1 MGGSE
6 NAKPAR
12 AEVAASRVRREWLPR
27 RRGAW
32 AAAALVL
39 ILGGLGQSEAT
50 VVTDVRRTV
59 IRLLA
64 LEGTLIIEVDDPTT
78 RVTLEGADVVITG
91 AGSQEIR
98 LKLGSDTLQARKDGR
113 VVRQELVTV
122 AWNGRQVV
130 RISKEA

>member
-1 MGGSE
+1 M
-6 NAKPAR
+6 
-12 AEVAASRVRREWLPR
+12 
-27 RRGAW
+27 
-32 AAAALVL
+32 
-39 ILGGLGQSEAT
+39 
-50 VVTDVRRTV
+50 TDVRRTV